1 MDTKRMLTRLP
12 PFKGERNVITQKQSV
27 GRIMK
32 EIVKAHRDYT
42 GDYDR
47 IAEFFISGSNLATE
61 EKLFDFCKDELYYKI
76 ETDKDQTVRNPT
88 AIFVLNEIRGV
99 DCKHYASF
107 IGGVLDALNRSG
119 KMYFDWYYRFASYQA
134 DDTTPEH
141 VYVIVIEED
150 GSETWVDPVLDSF
163 NSRFPFPIFIEDVK
177 PKNMALTRIS
187 GVHDRGQVGD
197 PGSYHSTNYG
207 RGNRSPGGCS
217 HGAIGSASSTGS
229 QIMAIAPALAVVPV
243 VGWIAAAGGE
253 VIGLFLKLFGNSYN
267 TSTGVRWL
275 TQLYELFVLG
285 LPTTSDN
292 HVNEAN
298 TANAQKWFAYVLGVP
313 MYDRPRFDAL
323 RISAAAYLKF
333 PDAANVPPDIAE
345 QAHQRA
351 AALNYGAGQ
360 GGWKN
365 STVAPWLVQSDNQAQ
380 GITTVTSV
388 NSQGQIVQNQYQD
401 TAVSNAQN
409 WIKQNPVLAALGG
422 IGVVF
427 LLTKL

>member
-1 MDTKRMLTRLP
+1 MDAAKLLKILP

-32 EIVKAHRDYT
+32 EIVKAHGDYT
-42 GDYDR
+42 ADYDR
-47 IAEFFISGSNLATE
+47 IAEFFYSDDDGATE
-61 EKLFDFCKDELYYKI
+61 KMLWDFCKQNLDYQI
-76 ETDKDQTVRNPT
+76 ETDGDQTVRSPT
-88 AIFVLNEIRGV
+88 AILILNEIRGV

-107 IGGVLDALNRSG
+107 IGGVLSALNRAG
-119 KMYFDWYYRFASYQA
+119 LGNFDWYYCFASYSLT
-134 DDTTPEH
+134 DSIPEH
-141 VYVIVIEED
+141 VFIKVINDD
-150 GSETWVDPVLDSF
+150 GSETWIDPVLSSFDS
-163 NSRFPFPIFIEDVK
+163 RTPFPIYTDEIK
-177 PKNMALTRIS
+177 PTAMALTRIS
-187 GVHDRGQVGD
+187 GTEGHRLGD
-197 PGSYHSTNYG
+197 SPGYRSTNYG
-207 RGNRSPGGCS
+207 RGSQSGGCA
-217 HGAIGSASSTGS
+217 GTVGSAATTGS
-229 QIMAIAPALAVVPV
+229 VIMKIAPTLAVVPV

-253 VIGLFLKLFGNSYN
+253 VVGLFLTLFGNKYS

-275 TQLYELFVLG
+275 TQLYEYYVLA

-323 RISAAAYLKF
+323 RVGAAGYLKF
-333 PDAANVPPDIAE
+333 PDCANVPPDIA
-345 QAHQRA
+345 AAASQRA

-365 STVAPWLVQSDNQAQ
+365 STVAPWLVSSDNKAQ

-388 NSQGQIVQNQYQD
+388 APGGQIIQQQYQD
-401 TAVSNAQN
+401 QASPGAAATN
-409 WIKQNPVLAALGG
+409 WIKENPVLAAAVG
-422 IGVVF
+422 IGAVL